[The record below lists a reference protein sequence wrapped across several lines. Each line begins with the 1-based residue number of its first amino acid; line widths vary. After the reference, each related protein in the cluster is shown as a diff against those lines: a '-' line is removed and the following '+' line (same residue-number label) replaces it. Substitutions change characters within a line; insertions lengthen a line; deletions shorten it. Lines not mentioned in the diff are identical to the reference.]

1 MSGGGLEEIGIPG
14 KEYLRKALTSCS
26 DPLKAI
32 SDFQVSLACVIT
44 FTSKHTLIFT

>member
-32 SDFQVSLACVIT
+32 SDFQVNLGYTAT
-44 FTSKHTLIFT
+44 

>member
-32 SDFQVSLACVIT
+32 SDFQVSLACAYSLHLLQNI
-44 FTSKHTLIFT
+44 H